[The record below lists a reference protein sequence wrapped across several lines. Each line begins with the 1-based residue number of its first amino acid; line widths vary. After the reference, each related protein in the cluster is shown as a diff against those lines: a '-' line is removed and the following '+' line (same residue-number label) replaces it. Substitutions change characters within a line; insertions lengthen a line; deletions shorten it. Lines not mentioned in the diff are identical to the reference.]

1 MMELNMQ
8 SATSVTFPTSSVEFV
23 NAFAHYYRAEM
34 SRAISWRDR
43 LDRTTNWA
51 VASAAGILS
60 VSLSQPD
67 KHHGLLIFA
76 MAVVFLLLIIE
87 SRRYRFF
94 DVYRRRVRLFETGY
108 YAHIMAPGD
117 PALDAGWL
125 RELGDDIRTPRLAL
139 TMREAMA
146 HRLRRNYC
154 WIFLILLAAWL
165 LKVMGSIAFTQVWE
179 RPADLHLH
187 AEVGWTPGWAIL
199 VGVLGFH
206 AWLGY
211 IMLRHSGATREPVM
225 REV

>member
-1 MMELNMQ
+1 MPP
-8 SATSVTFPTSSVEFV
+8 ATTVTFPTSSVEFA

-51 VASAAGILS
+51 IAAAAGVLS
-60 VSLSQPD
+60 VSLSQPE

-94 DVYRRRVRLFETGY
+94 DVYRRRVRLFETNY
-108 YAHIMAPGD
+108 YAHIMAPQ
-117 PALDAGWL
+117 PTSPPEWL
-125 RELGDDIRTPRLAL
+125 HELGDDIRTPRITLS
-139 TMREAMA
+139 MREAMA

-179 RPADLHLH
+179 TPADLHLH

-199 VGVLGFH
+199 LGVLAFH
-206 AWLGY
+206 AWLVY
-211 IMLRHSGATREPVM
+211 IMVRHSGATREPVM

>member
-1 MMELNMQ
+1 MSLV
-8 SATSVTFPTSSVEFV
+8 TSVTFPTSSVEFV

-51 VASAAGILS
+51 IAAAAGVLS
-60 VSLSQPD
+60 VSLSQPE

-94 DVYRRRVRLFETGY
+94 DVYRRRVRLFETNY
-108 YAHIMAPGD
+108 YAHIMAPQEGPS
-117 PALDAGWL
+117 PAAWL
-125 RELGDDIRTPRLAL
+125 RELGDDIRTPHLAL
-139 TMREAMA
+139 SMREAMA

-165 LKVMGSIAFTQVWE
+165 LKVVGSIAFMQVWDT
-179 RPADLHLH
+179 PSDVHLH
-187 AEVGWTPGWAIL
+187 AEIGWTPGWAIL
-199 VGVLGFH
+199 LGVLAFH
-206 AWLGY
+206 AWLVF
-211 IMLRHSGATREPVM
+211 IMLRHGGATRDPVM